1 MPFEPVILFFL
12 LGLLAGIVRSDLKIP
27 GVLYES
33 LSIFLLLA
41 IGLKGGIELA
51 RYPLGSLAGQ
61 ALVVLAA
68 ATLIPLVAFATLRRL
83 GRVPRADAASIA
95 AHYGSVSVV
104 TFAVAASFLGRLDVA
119 YEGYLVVFLVL
130 LEFPALL
137 IGVILAQQADGQ
149 TRWGPMLQEVLS
161 GKSIVLLVGG
171 LLIGW
176 LAGPEGIKPLDRLFI
191 DLFKGILAF
200 FLLEMGQP
208 AALCGCVGMKPT
220 YGRVSRWGLVA
231 FGSSLDQI
239 GPLTRSVRDAALV
252 LQVLSGPDPR
262 DSTSAPLPAEEFV
275 AGLETPVDGLRI
287 GLPRQYVSD
296 ANHPEVNRITSR
308 AVEAL
313 ASRGATVVEVDLP
326 LTDVGISTYYVIAPA
341 EASSNLAR
349 FDGIRYG
356 HRTAPRPGDDLMA
369 LYARSRA
376 EGFGPEVQRR
386 IMLGTYVLSSGY
398 YDAYYT
404 RALRVR
410 RLIKQEYDRAF
421 ERCDAIIG
429 PTSPTPAF
437 RFGAG
442 ADPLTM
448 YLCDVYTVNAN
459 IAGICGLSLPAGTA
473 SADGATLPVGVQL
486 QCPAFQDA
494 KLLRIARTLE
504 RALAAG

>member
-1 MPFEPVILFFL
+1 MATETPDATALRDAIAQGATSAEAVTAAALRRIDAANP
-12 LGLLAGIVRSDLKIP
+12 GLNAFHEVFRDEALEAARRIDGTLKAGGRAGPLAGVTVAVKDNI
-27 GVLYES
+27 
-33 LSIFLLLA
+33 
-41 IGLKGGIELA
+41 
-51 RYPLGSLAGQ
+51 
-61 ALVVLAA
+61 
-68 ATLIPLVAFATLRRL
+68 ATRL
-83 GRVPRADAASIA
+83 GRTTCSSRILENYRSPFDATVVERLTAAGAIVIGKTNLDEFAMGSSTEHCAWGVVRNPHSAEHVPGGSSGGSAAAVSADLCGVALGSDTGGSI
-95 AHYGSVSVV
+95 
-104 TFAVAASFLGRLDVA
+104 R
-119 YEGYLVVFLVL
+119 
-130 LEFPALL
+130 
-137 IGVILAQQADGQ
+137 
-149 TRWGPMLQEVLS
+149 
-161 GKSIVLLVGG
+161 
-171 LLIGW
+171 
-176 LAGPEGIKPLDRLFI
+176 
-191 DLFKGILAF
+191 
-200 FLLEMGQP
+200 QP

-473 SADGATLPVGVQL
+473 SADGVTLPVGVQL

-494 KLLRIARTLE
+494 KLLRIARMLE